1 MQGLKSSEGYV
12 RKELAQRI
20 RLRRAPD
27 VKFFQ
32 DYGIEKGNEML
43 YLLRELKDINVTEQD
58 PSPLK

>member
-1 MQGLKSSEGYV
+1 ML
-12 RKELAQRI
+12 
-20 RLRRAPD
+20 D

-43 YLLRELKDINVTEQD
+43 YLLSELKDINVTEQD